1 MRCLFGTARSLDR
14 VCLFMGWGELG
25 HTAVRWSGQNIT
37 LQCFGWVCNRID
49 PPRLRLAARDFAVD
63 GVGAWPGHLFQPFAS
78 ANEHC
83 HTKAPSYIS
92 PRSLT
97 EVGLN
102 YGSGFSSS
110 RQTTYR
116 SLWWLAKCLRK
127 EHACRAVHV
136 MREVDVAFVG
146 VSCVEGSMGMLKTS
160 LLRGRRGHHLP
171 TPPSGGVPGP
181 STLLPVPSTNETFFP
196 PIFLYFFPVMLRA
209 DILCF
214 FFRRKKSLKI
224 SFFWVHFFPWKKFN
238 ALCPVFFGASPSK

>member
-37 LQCFGWVCNRID
+37 LQCFGWVSNRID
-49 PPRLRLAARDFAVD
+49 PPRLRFAARDFAVD

-83 HTKAPSYIS
+83 HIKAPSYIS

-102 YGSGFSSS
+102 YCSGFSSS

-160 LLRGRRGHHLP
+160 LLRGRRG
-171 TPPSGGVPGP
+171 TPPSNPPIRRGAWTLHPP
-181 STLLPVPSTNETFFP
+181 SCPIYKRKFFP
-196 PIFLYFFPVMLRA
+196 SDFFGIFFPSCFALTFYV
-209 DILCF
+209 F
-214 FFRRKKSLKI
+214 FFAERN
-224 SFFWVHFFPWKKFN
+224 P
-238 ALCPVFFGASPSK
+238 